1 LGGNDALQEAAISG
15 RLEELIEK
23 VRKEE
28 APETAPQPPVPTT
41 ENVSDLESIVCEPDP
56 LFDVVARMRDP
67 VTGVCVKD
75 RYDGSYSNKRGALTL
90 ALFSLPPPP
99 ERITCGHTRSV
110 F

>member
-1 LGGNDALQEAAISG
+1 MQEAAISG
-15 RLEELIEK
+15 HLEELIEK

-56 LFDVVARMRDP
+56 LFDVVSRMRDP

-75 RYDGSYSNKRGALTL
+75 RYDNGSYISITKANNS
-90 ALFSLPPPP
+90 SLRPPPQKNVSS
-99 ERITCGHTRSV
+99 SV
-110 F
+110 LQEVFFGF